1 MPWWYNDDRK
11 GKVVASKT
19 IADALRRALR
29 ADKRPLLQIVK
40 AAGLPY
46 PPIWRFREGQRKGI
60 RLDTAEKLAAVL
72 GLELRPVR
80 KRKDR

>member
-1 MPWWYNDDRK
+1 MARE
-11 GKVVASKT
+11 T
-19 IADALRRALR
+19 MTEILRRAVR
-29 ADKRPLLQIVK
+29 AEKRPLLRMAN

-46 PPIWRFREGQRKGI
+46 PVVYRFAKGQRKG
-60 RLDTAEKLAAVL
+60 LSLASAEKLAAVL

>member
-1 MPWWYNDDRK
+1 M
-11 GKVVASKT
+11 T
-19 IADALRRALR
+19 EILRRAVR
-29 ADKRPLLQIVK
+29 AEKRPLLRMAN

-46 PPIWRFREGQRKGI
+46 PVVYRFAKGQRKG
-60 RLDTAEKLAAVL
+60 LSLASAEKLAAVL